1 VRIKR
6 YGITVSDEDKL
17 QFYHKQMYASNPF
30 DIKAM
35 TEWENKP
42 KAIKDSFDKATTYF
56 EVLVRDYEVYKQ
68 NSGSTAGKHRYKSAN
83 QATKADCGNKLR

>member
-1 VRIKR
+1 
-6 YGITVSDEDKL
+6 
-17 QFYHKQMYASNPF
+17 MYASNPF